1 MNMIRSTLTP
11 PGYYERCNDESA
23 LDDVAKIISDASE
36 AIGLLPLE
44 TQEAEDIVIDAINAL
59 DAIET
64 KLRGKAQ
71 AFAEDTPMFDENA
84 EHRTY

>member
-1 MNMIRSTLTP
+1 MNMIRTVRTP
-11 PGYYERCNDESA
+11 PGFYERCNDEST
-23 LDDVAKIISDASE
+23 LDDVAKIIFEASE
-36 AIGLLPLE
+36 AIGKLPLE
-44 TQEAEDIVIDAINAL
+44 TQEAEDIVVDAINAL
-59 DAIET
+59 DAIEI